1 MRLPARSMNRPS
13 RSSGNAGPTSA
24 RGQGRSGAGSTR
36 ISQMPR
42 RPSRSPS
49 IMKSGGRAA
58 EDAHRGAGMATL
70 NEIMTAEV
78 YSTTGDVSV
87 AEVAN
92 SMVKGRFGSA
102 VVMEG
107 SMLVGIFTE
116 RDVLRAAASGADLT
130 SSPVSEW
137 MTRDPVTA
145 APDMD
150 ADDAAEIMMG
160 QGFRHLPVVDGTT
173 LLGIVSLRDIL
184 RVRIR
189 RPQP

>member
-1 MRLPARSMNRPS
+1 
-13 RSSGNAGPTSA
+13 
-24 RGQGRSGAGSTR
+24 
-36 ISQMPR
+36 
-42 RPSRSPS
+42 
-49 IMKSGGRAA
+49 
-58 EDAHRGAGMATL
+58 MATL
-70 NEIMTAEV
+70 NDIMSREV
-78 YSTTGDVSV
+78 FTTTGDVSV
-87 AEVAN
+87 AGVAN

-102 VVMEG
+102 VVME
-107 SMLVGIFTE
+107 SSWLVGIFTE

-130 SSPVSEW
+130 TSPVSEW
-137 MTRDPVTA
+137 MTRDPVTSG
-145 APDMD
+145 PDVD